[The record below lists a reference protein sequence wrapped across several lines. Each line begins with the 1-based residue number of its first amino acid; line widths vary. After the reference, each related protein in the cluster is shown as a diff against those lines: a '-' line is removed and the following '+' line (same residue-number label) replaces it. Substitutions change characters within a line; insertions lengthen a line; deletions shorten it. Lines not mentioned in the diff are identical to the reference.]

1 MAVTNG
7 LPFLSSIY
15 SISTLIITLGM
26 AIGNVFTHISVKMWI
41 HQFLFDSP
49 HILQRVAPNYPQQI
63 IIMVAFSLTFYAT
76 QKQKEAHHISTAS
89 ASIGFHLN
97 DCQRPIRGFE
107 ERTTSHFIYIY
118 IDVSRF
124 GLRLLIYFYE
134 RSIKN
139 RISME
144 LKMSCILS
152 YINSPMRKR
161 RRSVTS
167 WLKPS
172 VLAVCL
178 ACVWWWSH

>member
-1 MAVTNG
+1 MAVTNV

-49 HILQRVAPNYPQQI
+49 HISQRVAPNYPQQ

-107 ERTTSHFIYIY
+107 ERTTSHFIYRRKPIWTATPHLFLRALNKEPNQY
-118 IDVSRF
+118 GTQDVLYS
-124 GLRLLIYFYE
+124 
-134 RSIKN
+134 
-139 RISME
+139 E
-144 LKMSCILS
+144 L
-152 YINSPMRKR
+152 N
-161 RRSVTS
+161 
-167 WLKPS
+167 
-172 VLAVCL
+172 
-178 ACVWWWSH
+178 

>member
-1 MAVTNG
+1 MTVTMAVTNV
-7 LPFLSSIY
+7 LPFLTSIY

-49 HILQRVAPNYPQQI
+49 HISQRVAPNYPQQI

-107 ERTTSHFIYIY
+107 ERTTSHFIYRRKPIWTPHLFLRALNKEPNQY
-118 IDVSRF
+118 GTQDVLYS
-124 GLRLLIYFYE
+124 
-134 RSIKN
+134 
-139 RISME
+139 E
-144 LKMSCILS
+144 L
-152 YINSPMRKR
+152 
-161 RRSVTS
+161 
-167 WLKPS
+167 
-172 VLAVCL
+172 
-178 ACVWWWSH
+178 H